1 MTDKWNARLAQHEQ
15 LQKRIR
21 AAHEAYKQKYAE
33 QEAEL
38 QELKRHHSAALVD
51 GQFTHAM
58 NRAGWRSIGQGC
70 YVHQQTKHKFYAL
83 TFEPRIQDVAWKEWA
98 KVERTP
104 APFDE

>member
-1 MTDKWNARLAQHEQ
+1 MGIGLGYHLFSNSNTDMGDDLMKWT
-15 LQKRIR
+15 
-21 AAHEAYKQKYAE
+21 Y
-33 QEAEL
+33 
-38 QELKRHHSAALVD
+38 